1 MRVIKSS
8 LVLIGLA
15 LLAAGKAL
23 QSTLSIMKLETVMTG
38 CVFFGQVL
46 VFPFHFRCVCVCVC
60 VCIYVCMFV
69 CMYVCMY
76 VCIYVL
82 TRQNNIC
89 FLPGT
94 ATYSIAQLHVLKAHT
109 L

>member
-60 VCIYVCMFV
+60 VYVYMYVCL
-69 CMYVCMY
+69 YVCMY
-76 VCIYVL
+76 VCLYVCMY
-82 TRQNNIC
+82 IC
-89 FLPGT
+89 
-94 ATYSIAQLHVLKAHT
+94 TYTSE
-109 L
+109 